1 MYSIE
6 INFLKDRVTTPTKG
20 GGRGKK
26 PLPKQAL
33 VPLYAGILVG
43 LLFPAIA
50 LGLWGYVQWR
60 TGQVQAEIDAKNVEL
75 AQLKEKQ
82 KQIDSLKAEIAVA
95 RSQVNGL
102 ASIFGRIKS
111 WSAILQDIRDRVP
124 DRMKVASI
132 KQVEVQPNAAPAP
145 SPSPSP
151 SPGAAAAPPAAV
163 TQAPITLNISG
174 FADTYQPIND
184 FLLTLKKSPLLE
196 AKETRLVSAQL
207 TNFPG
212 TVQQTGKTQVQV
224 ELPQVV
230 QYIIQTQL
238 TNLPDP
244 ELLRVLERKGALGLS
259 TRLRA
264 AEGASAAREP
274 AAKGANPAPAPAA
287 TPK

>member
-6 INFLKDRVTTPTKG
+6 INFLKDRVAIPTKG
-20 GGRGKK
+20 GGRGKR

-33 VPLYAGILVG
+33 VPLYVGLSIG

-60 TGQVQAEIDAKNVEL
+60 TEQVQAEIDARNVEL

-82 KQIDSLKAEIAVA
+82 KQIDSLKAEIEVA

-124 DRMKVASI
+124 DRVKVASI
-132 KQVEVQPNAAPAP
+132 KQVEVQPAAAP

-151 SPGAAAAPPAAV
+151 SPGAAATPPAAA
-163 TQAPITLNISG
+163 TPAPIALTISG
-174 FADTYQPIND
+174 FADTYAPVND

-230 QYIIQTQL
+230 QYQIQTQL

-244 ELLRVLERKGALGLS
+244 DLLRVLERKGALGLS

-264 AEGASAAREP
+264 AEGANAAAP
-274 AAKGANPAPAPAA
+274 AAKSPNVAPTPAA